1 MTTSSAANTRDRDTD
16 VLARFDDERG
26 AGGEP
31 SPRGDLVRECS
42 PDGSECRVVYSS
54 CPVER
59 IEDIIRDEKLRAES
73 CHYTLEWK
81 VYAHD
86 TPSSLRSYLLCA
98 GFEPDA
104 VESVLVLSVTQEA
117 VAAFEAPDVDIRRIY
132 DVEGLSDVA
141 AISRQIGRQDVEEE
155 KQRLAALLRDTPEE
169 LSVHVAYVDG
179 EPVACGRTH
188 FKPNSDFAELAGGRT
203 KTTHRN
209 RGLFTDWSLR
219 ACERHSPGIART
231 CSSTLCPRPSPSSGS
246 EGSSSSRV
254 RSPSCTDP
262 PPTQQRPLESDRDT
276 EVGHASAY
284 RLRESA
290 DHLARFVRREL
301 RPWHCRRCPVP
312 VGDQ

>member
-31 SPRGDLVRECS
+31 SPQGDLVREYS

-59 IEDIIRDEKLRAES
+59 IEDIIRDEMLRAES
-73 CHYTLEWK
+73 CQYTLEWK

-86 TPSSLRSYLLCA
+86 TPSSLRSYLLRA

-117 VAAFEAPDVDIRRIY
+117 VAAFEAPDFEIRRIY

-203 KTTHRN
+203 KTTHRS
-209 RGLFTDWSLR
+209 RGLFTALVAARLR
-219 ACERHSPGIART
+219 EALARKRT
-231 CSSTLCPRPSPSSGS
+231 HMFVDALPTSEPILRKRGFQLVTHTQPFVYRPS
-246 EGSSSSRV
+246 
-254 RSPSCTDP
+254 
-262 PPTQQRPLESDRDT
+262 PPTQQTDR
-276 EVGHASAY
+276 
-284 RLRESA
+284 
-290 DHLARFVRREL
+290 
-301 RPWHCRRCPVP
+301 
-312 VGDQ
+312 

>member
-31 SPRGDLVRECS
+31 SPQGDLVREYS
-42 PDGSECRVVYSS
+42 PDGSECRVVYWS

-59 IEDIIRDEKLRAES
+59 IEDIIRDEMLRAES
-73 CHYTLEWK
+73 CQYTLEWK

-86 TPSSLRSYLLCA
+86 TPSSLRSYLLRA

-117 VAAFEAPDVDIRRIY
+117 VAAFEAPDFEIRRIY

-169 LSVHVAYVDG
+169 LSVHVAYVDASPWRADAPTSSRTATSRSLLVA
-179 EPVACGRTH
+179 EPRPRTETEGSSLH
-188 FKPNSDFAELAGGRT
+188 
-203 KTTHRN
+203 
-209 RGLFTDWSLR
+209 WSLR
-219 ACERHSPGIART
+219 ACERHSPGSART

-262 PPTQQRPLESDRDT
+262 HPLLSRQT
-276 EVGHASAY
+276 
-284 RLRESA
+284 
-290 DHLARFVRREL
+290 ARARSR
-301 RPWHCRRCPVP
+301 H
-312 VGDQ
+312 